1 MSGFRCLREIES
13 ALFNCWD
20 RGFLS
25 PGTLLPVGARCWIW
39 EGFCGFCQITFS
51 AAASVARLFMATP
64 PTVSLEICLA
74 WEPTLRDN
82 DGNGVRSR
90 ICYLCHPVFHLES
103 SNSSCPFHPAN
114 NYNLDAKRIPRCIS
128 NSKHCSVCHGSYK
141 LWSNPVNRVK
151 FGSQQDKC
159 QAVQIGK
166 KIFKSKFCDRQT
178 LVRSFGISI
187 ISFKS
192 RKFTL
197 QYVFFGLGST
207 FTAWQHWKRSLVRAI
222 QLLEYR

>member
-25 PGTLLPVGARCWIW
+25 PGTLVPVGARCWIW

-64 PTVSLEICLA
+64 PTLSLEICLA

-82 DGNGVRSR
+82 DGSGVQSR
-90 ICYLCHPVFHLES
+90 ICYQCHPVFHLES
-103 SNSSCPFHPAN
+103 SNPSCPFHPAN
-114 NYNLDAKRIPRCIS
+114 NYKLDAKRIPRWIS
-128 NSKHCSVCHGSYK
+128 KSKQCSVGHGSYK
-141 LWSNPVNRVK
+141 FWSDPVTSLK
-151 FGSQQDKC
+151 FGSQQNKC

-166 KIFKSKFCDRQT
+166 KIFKSKFCDRQR
-178 LVRSFGISI
+178 LVLGFKKSI
-187 ISFKS
+187 ISLKS
-192 RKFTL
+192 RKSTL
-197 QYVFFGLGST
+197 HYVFFGLGST
-207 FTAWQHWKRSLVRAI
+207 LEENFGKRSLSKT
-222 QLLEYR
+222 LK